1 MSLQEW
7 RMNDSSE
14 KLQESQ
20 THVYGYEDA
29 SVPAGLTRA
38 TS

>member
-7 RMNDSSE
+7 RMNDSFE

-20 THVYGYEDA
+20 THDYGHEDA
-29 SVPAGLTRA
+29 SIPAGLTRA
-38 TS
+38 TT

>member
-1 MSLQEW
+1 MSLHEW
-7 RMNDSSE
+7 RIKDSE

-20 THVYGYEDA
+20 THDYGHEDA

-38 TS
+38 TT